1 MLISHWPIRLSVFL
15 MMAVVPVLA
24 QQEPAKK
31 AAETAKEKV
40 KAKATGKA
48 KAQGPDAKAFQ
59 KIIGDL
65 DSNQDET
72 IQRSEVP
79 ESARKEFDQLLKLM
93 DENGDKA
100 LSRGELQASGAKLQK
115 VFAAGAPQAQGAES
129 GPMMNAERLKKLDKN
144 GDGFISKDEF
154 PNGAPP
160 FFDRLDLNKDGKI
173 GPVELQAMAAM
184 TQNPAA
190 KAESGNDPDSR
201 LKQMDKDADGKI
213 SRQEWAGAEAMFKRM
228 DKDGDGSLSEAE
240 QKNAVN
246 AMKKAA
252 EKSKKKAE

>member
-1 MLISHWPIRLSVFL
+1 MLISHWPVKLSVFL
-15 MMAVVPVLA
+15 MMAVVPVIA

-48 KAQGPDAKAFQ
+48 KAQGPNAKAFQ
-59 KIIGDL
+59 KIVVDL
-65 DSNQDET
+65 DTNQDET
-72 IQRSEVP
+72 LQRSEVP
-79 ESARKEFDQLLKLM
+79 ESARKEFDSLLKLM

-115 VFAAGAPQAQGAES
+115 IFAANAPSGQPSES
-129 GPMMNAERLKKLDKN
+129 GPMMNAERLKRLDKN

-154 PNGAPP
+154 PNGPPP
-160 FFDRLDLNKDGKI
+160 FFDRFDLNKDGKI
-173 GPVELQAMAAM
+173 GPVELQAMVS
-184 TQNPAA
+184 TQPISANAGP
-190 KAESGNDPDSR
+190 GNDPESR
-201 LKQMDKDADGKI
+201 LKQMDKDSDGKI
-213 SRQEWAGAEAMFKRM
+213 SRQEWAGAEGMFKRM